1 MVRMVDHDLHLAR
14 TRPHFRRGFASDWP
28 NIWPI
33 FHAVVSAGDTY
44 PYPPDISE
52 SDARAAWLSKRAAR
66 RVTYVAEI
74 DDVIVGTAYLRP
86 NQIGLGD
93 HVANAGWM
101 IDPAEAGHG
110 IGRLFAIFIFDEAKR
125 LGYQATQFNSVV
137 ATNERA
143 LRLWRSMGFEIVG
156 TVPEAF
162 RHATNGLTDIH
173 IMYKRL

>member
-1 MVRMVDHDLHLAR
+1 MAEPRLHLAR
-14 TRPHFRRGFASDWP
+14 PHPTFRRGFASDWP
-28 NIWPI
+28 QIWPI
-33 FHAVVSAGDTY
+33 FRAVVAGGDTY
-44 PYPPDISE
+44 PYLPDISE
-52 SDARAAWLSKRAAR
+52 SDARAAWLSNRATR

-110 IGRLFAIFIFDEAKR
+110 IGRLFALFILDEAKR
-125 LGYQATQFNSVV
+125 LGYQAMQFNAVV

-143 LRLWRSMGFEIVG
+143 IRLWTSMGFAIVG
-156 TVPEAF
+156 TVPDAF

-173 IMYKRL
+173 IMYKKL

>member
-1 MVRMVDHDLHLAR
+1 MGRMADQDLHLGR
-14 TRPHFRRGFASDWP
+14 TRPEFRRGFASDWP
-28 NIWPI
+28 DIWPI

-52 SDARAAWLSKRAAR
+52 SDARAAWLSNRATR
-66 RVTYVAEI
+66 RITYVVEV
-74 DDVIVGTAYLRP
+74 DGVIVGTAYLRP

-101 IDPAEAGHG
+101 IAPSDSGLG
-110 IGRLFAIFIFDEAKR
+110 IGRLFALYILEEAQR
-125 LGYQATQFNSVV
+125 LGYQAMQFNAVV

-143 LRLWRSMGFEIVG
+143 LRLWNSMGFDMVG
-156 TVPEAF
+156 TVPDAF

-173 IMYKRL
+173 IMYKKL